1 MVDSLFEAYD
11 KDEYKWIGYISIITL
26 SSWAIWAQAT
36 NFWRVGRIY
45 FNLCKKLIFRH
56 ILMEKRLSEMVD
68 SLFEAYY
75 KDEYK

>member
-11 KDEYKWIGYISIITL
+11 KDEYQWIGYISIITL

-45 FNLCKKLIFRH
+45 FNLCKKTYFPTYLNGKKTFRNGW
-56 ILMEKRLSEMVD
+56 
-68 SLFEAYY
+68 
-75 KDEYK
+75 